1 MRIRPRKMNNSRP
14 SFLANLAAVFGGQA
28 ACAVLALAVEV
39 CFARLLGPA
48 GRGQISLCIMAIAFG
63 YLLGGLGGD
72 IPIVAWTADPRK
84 NPSDWLAGVLLSGG
98 LGSAV
103 ACCVWA
109 VAYWRWHPAIFK
121 GITPQL
127 AHIILAT
134 IPLAILFGYLMA
146 ILSGLERFRQRAGV
160 AIANQF
166 GELLAFVALV
176 LLFGRK
182 TEFALLA
189 NFAGLTAAAIIA
201 VILLKRFIPRAV
213 QMRSVTHNLASSLSF
228 GLRGQLG
235 NLATFF
241 TYRLDV
247 FVVNY
252 FLNPA
257 QVGLYALGVVV
268 SESLWQIPQAAAT
281 ALFPR
286 TARTIDRG
294 ATEFTC
300 AVIRQVFYIACLT
313 GLGIAALSPLLVPL
327 IFGAQFTPSV
337 PVIFW
342 ILPGTVALAVGK
354 VMCADLAAR
363 GKPEFS
369 SIFAVVTLGITVILD
384 LYLIPRMGIQ
394 GAALASSIAYATNAT
409 LIAITLKQQLRVP
422 WKSLFVPSYAE
433 FALYGQLWSR
443 CKSSLWPN
451 PAAATTGPSD

>member
-1 MRIRPRKMNNSRP
+1 MKSSRP
-14 SFLANLAAVFGGQA
+14 SFLSNLAAVFGGQA
-28 ACAVLALAVEV
+28 ACAALALAVEV
-39 CFARLLGPA
+39 CFARLLGPV
-48 GRGQISLCIMAIAFG
+48 GRGQISLCMMAIAFG
-63 YLLGGLGGD
+63 YLVGGLGGD
-72 IPIVAWTADPRK
+72 IPIVVWTADPRK
-84 NPSDWLAGVLLSGG
+84 NPSDWLAGVIFSGVM
-98 LGSAV
+98 GSIV
-103 ACCVWA
+103 ACSAWA
-109 VAYWRWHPAIFK
+109 LAYWHWHPAIFK

-127 AHIILAT
+127 AHIILTT

-160 AIANQF
+160 AIANQL

-176 LLFGRK
+176 LFFGRR
-182 TEFALLA
+182 TELALLA
-189 NFAGLTAAAIIA
+189 NFAGLSAAVVIA
-201 VILLKRFIPRAV
+201 AVLLKQFIPGAV
-213 QMRSVTHNLASSLSF
+213 RVRSVTNNIASSLSF

-247 FVVNY
+247 FVINY
-252 FLNPA
+252 FLDPA

-300 AVIRQVFYIACLT
+300 AVVRQVFSIACLT
-313 GLGIAALSPLLVPL
+313 GLAMAALSPWLVPL
-327 IFGAQFTPSV
+327 IFGAQFAPSV

-342 ILPGTVALAVGK
+342 ILPGTVALSVAK

-369 SIFAVVTLGITVILD
+369 SIFAVVALAITVLLD
-384 LYLIPRMGIQ
+384 LFLIPRMGIQ
-394 GAALASSIAYATNAT
+394 GAALASSIAYTTNAT
-409 LIAITLKQQLRVP
+409 LIAITLKHQLKVR
-422 WKSLFVPSYAE
+422 WKSLFVPSLAE
-433 FALYGQLWSR
+433 LALYGQVWNR
-443 CKSSLWPN
+443 FKAAVWPN
-451 PAAATTGPSD
+451 PAAATTGQSD

>member
-1 MRIRPRKMNNSRP
+1 MKRSQS
-14 SFLANLAAVFGGQA
+14 SFLSNLAAVFGGQA
-28 ACAVLALAVEV
+28 ACALLALAVEV
-39 CFARLLGPA
+39 CFARLLGPV
-48 GRGQISLCIMAIAFG
+48 GRGQISLCMMAIAFG

-72 IPIVAWTADPRK
+72 IPIVVWTADPRK
-84 NPSDWLAGVLLSGG
+84 NPSDWLAGVLFSG
-98 LGSAV
+98 LMGSAV
-103 ACCVWA
+103 ACCAWA
-109 VAYWRWHPAIFK
+109 VAYWRWHPAVFK
-121 GITPQL
+121 GITPHL
-127 AHIILAT
+127 ADIILAT
-134 IPLAILFGYLMA
+134 IPLAISFGYLMA

-160 AIANQF
+160 AIANQS

-182 TEFALLA
+182 TEMALLA
-189 NFAGLTAAAIIA
+189 NFTGLAAAVVIA
-201 VILLKRFIPRAV
+201 VILLKKFIPRAV
-213 QMRSVTHNLASSLSF
+213 RVRSVTDNLASSLSF

-247 FVVNY
+247 FVINY
-252 FLNPA
+252 FLDPA

-300 AVIRQVFYIACLT
+300 AVVRQVFSIACLT
-313 GLGIAALSPLLVPL
+313 GLAMAALSPLLVPL
-327 IFGAQFTPSV
+327 IFGARFAPSV

-342 ILPGTVALAVGK
+342 ILPGTVALSVAK

-369 SIFAVVTLGITVILD
+369 SIFAVVALGITVLLD
-384 LYLIPRMGIQ
+384 LFLIPRMGIQ
-394 GAALASSIAYATNAT
+394 GAALASSIAYTTNAT
-409 LIAITLKQQLRVP
+409 LIAITLKHQLKVR

-433 FALYGQLWSR
+433 LALYGQLWNRMKASV
-443 CKSSLWPN
+443 WPN
-451 PAAATTGPSD
+451 PTAATTGQSD